1 MTDNQ
6 KKSILWKINDV
17 LRDIARLMMDSSC
30 WKEEQAKRN
39 EHRSVCDVLFTLGY
53 EVIYNDDGSKAIDIV
68 VRGNDL

>member
-6 KKSILWKINDV
+6 KKSILGKINDV

-39 EHRSVCDVLFTLGY
+39 EHGSVCDVLSTLGY